1 MMATNTSEGDPEK
14 TGGARNETTIEA
26 PDLEEPVIEDLSPA
40 TIAGV
45 ATRLANS
52 TTFTE
57 LVSRECELDALWTL
71 CDITLSHMPAG
82 PAATRDSASSEV
94 NERDTL
100 LGLRTLL
107 GEAVSALS
115 GSHHEDATRLV
126 IEASTLASR
135 LQ

>member
-1 MMATNTSEGDPEK
+1 MMATNTSEGDAGE
-14 TGGARNETTIEA
+14 TLEAHRETTIEA
-26 PDLEEPVIEDLSPA
+26 PDLEEPVIEDLSPS
-40 TIAGV
+40 TIEGV

-71 CDITLSHMPAG
+71 CDIALSHMPAG
-82 PAATRDSASSEV
+82 PAATQAPSSPEV
-94 NERDTL
+94 SERDTL

-115 GSHHEDATRLV
+115 GSHHDDATRLV
-126 IEASTLASR
+126 LEASTLASR
-135 LQ
+135 LR